1 MSKNNQLITLTN
13 AFALVGCV
21 HRDHLRRVM
30 DRIGFDYIVGPGHGR
45 GNSCFIFEHQ
55 LPALEEALRKA
66 GLPFKRSPEEKD
78 TKADEAYPNSIHGR
92 LARIEAK
99 LDRLLEL
106 WEK

>member
-1 MSKNNQLITLTN
+1 MNPSNELISLGN
-13 AFALVGCV
+13 AFTSVGCL
-21 HRDHLRRVM
+21 HRDHLRQTL
-30 DRIGFDYIVGPGHGR
+30 DRIGFKYITGPRHGR
-45 GNSCFIFEHQ
+45 GSLCFVLEDQ

-66 GLPFKRSPEEKD
+66 GLPFTPKVQEPRATE
-78 TKADEAYPNSIHGR
+78 EAYSRSIHGR